1 MVDAQ
6 TTARSFTPA
15 PRERAWKGRL
25 PLTISAAFA
34 VSAVTASLGIAP
46 ALAEDAK
53 YPSWDDVQNAKK
65 DEASKQAEID
75 SITGL
80 IARLQASVDEK
91 SITAMKKAEAW
102 RQAKEAL
109 DAAAQA
115 VSSLAEKATAAS
127 AQAQTS
133 KMRAGLLAA
142 HLSRAAGGDLSASL
156 VAKGQ
161 DAGDLLYQ
169 LGAMSQLSEQSQ
181 KVYADALA
189 DKQNAESLGQQADVA
204 VTEHERLSKEAD
216 EARADAD
223 AAAESARS
231 ALTAQEQKSEQLI
244 AQLAMLKDS
253 TVDVEKAFLAGEEK
267 RKADEAAAAQA
278 QAEAR
283 AQAEAQADAKA
294 QADARAQA
302 DAKAQAEAARSA
314 ASSQRGASSSTSSQT
329 VQSAPSLPQPAAPQ
343 PAAPLPQ
350 PAAAQP
356 APEQPAPAP
365 AAAQPAP
372 VQAPAPLPQAVSAP
386 VLQPQSSAVETAIS
400 YAMAQLGEEYV
411 LGGMGPN
418 QWDCSGL
425 TKASYA
431 SAGLYIGTHSATNQY
446 STMAGA
452 GKLVPYSQRQRG
464 DLIFWGGGGDYYHV
478 AIYLGDNQILE
489 AADYGKPVRIWNTW
503 GSPATMVGRPSA

>member
-1 MVDAQ
+1 LADAQ
-6 TTARSFTPA
+6 TTARTFTPA

-25 PLTISAAFA
+25 PLVISAAFA
-34 VSAVTASLGIAP
+34 VTAVTASLGITP
-46 ALAEDAK
+46 ALADDAK

-80 IARLQASVDEK
+80 IASLQTAVDEK

-109 DAAAQA
+109 DAAAKA
-115 VSSLAEKATAAS
+115 VADLEEKATTAS
-127 AQAQTS
+127 AKAQTS

-156 VAKGQ
+156 VAKGK

-189 DKQNAESLGQQADVA
+189 DKQNAESLGDQADRA
-204 VTEHERLSKEAD
+204 VTEHQALSDEAD
-216 EARADAD
+216 AARKDAD
-223 AAAESARS
+223 AAAESARAS
-231 ALTAQEQKSEQLI
+231 LSAQEEKSQELV
-244 AQLAMLKDS
+244 AQLALLKDS
-253 TVDVEKAFLAGEEK
+253 SVEAETQYLAGEQK
-267 RKADEAAAAQA
+267 RQADEAAAQA
-278 QAEAR
+278 QAEAEAA
-283 AQAEAQADAKA
+283 AQAQSTARSAQQQSSAQADT
-294 QADARAQA
+294 
-302 DAKAQAEAARSA
+302 AAPSR
-314 ASSQRGASSSTSSQT
+314 QT
-329 VQSAPSLPQPAAPQ
+329 ASLPQPAAPQ
-343 PAAPLPQ
+343 PAQ
-350 PAAAQP
+350 Q
-356 APEQPAPAP
+356 QPAPAP
-365 AAAQPAP
+365 APAQPAAQPIAE
-372 VQAPAPLPQAVSAP
+372 PAAQPLPQPVTAP
-386 VLQPQSSAVETAIS
+386 VLVPTSGAVENAIS

-411 LGGMGPN
+411 LGGMGPD

-431 SAGLYIGTHSATNQY
+431 SSGIYIGTHSATNQY
-446 STMAGA
+446 NTMAGA

-478 AIYLGDNQILE
+478 AIYLGNNQIIE

-503 GSPATMVGRPSA
+503 GTPAGMVGRPAA

>member
-1 MVDAQ
+1 M
-6 TTARSFTPA
+6 
-15 PRERAWKGRL
+15 
-25 PLTISAAFA
+25 SAAFA
-34 VSAVTASLGIAP
+34 VTAVTASLGITP
-46 ALAEDAK
+46 ALADDAK

-80 IARLQASVDEK
+80 ITSLQTAVDEK

-109 DAAAQA
+109 DAAAEA
-115 VSSLAEKATAAS
+115 VADLEEKATTAS
-127 AQAQTS
+127 VKAQTS

-156 VAKGQ
+156 VAKGE

-189 DKQNAESLGQQADVA
+189 DKQNAESLGDQADRA
-204 VTEHERLSKEAD
+204 VTEHQALSDEAD
-216 EARADAD
+216 AARKDAD
-223 AAAESARS
+223 AAAESARAS
-231 ALTAQEQKSEQLI
+231 LSAQEEKSQELV
-244 AQLAMLKDS
+244 AQLALLKDS
-253 TVDVEKAFLAGEEK
+253 SVEVETQYLAGEQK
-267 RKADEAAAAQA
+267 RQADEAAAQA
-278 QAEAR
+278 QAEAEAA
-283 AQAEAQADAKA
+283 AQAQST
-294 QADARAQA
+294 
-302 DAKAQAEAARSA
+302 ARSA
-314 ASSQRGASSSTSSQT
+314 QQQS
-329 VQSAPSLPQPAAPQ
+329 SAPAAAPSRQTASLPQPAAPQ
-343 PAAPLPQ
+343 L
-350 PAAAQP
+350 AQQ
-356 APEQPAPAP
+356 QPAPAP
-365 AAAQPAP
+365 APAQPAAQPVA
-372 VQAPAPLPQAVSAP
+372 QPAAQPLPQPVTAP
-386 VLQPQSSAVETAIS
+386 VLVPTSGAVENAIS

-411 LGGMGPN
+411 LGGMGPD

-431 SAGLYIGTHSATNQY
+431 SSGIYIGTHSATNQY
-446 STMAGA
+446 NTMAGA

-478 AIYLGDNQILE
+478 AIYLGNNQIIE

-503 GSPATMVGRPSA
+503 GTPAGMVGRPAA